1 MTFTDNTSNE
11 VRHLKGNQMYSKY
24 TYASINEFLDICKEL
39 ADKYGSE
46 MVDEQSLSIL
56 TKDGT
61 KIILP
66 AKTIVDTACTI
77 EVVQQF
83 SHDMFC
89 FLYGKHGTTSECVF
103 ILTTRNS
110 VYRVMKNYREFEF
123 QLLESIINNDKDIFQ
138 QAIECLKE

>member
-1 MTFTDNTSNE
+1 
-11 VRHLKGNQMYSKY
+11 MYSKY
-24 TYASINEFLDICKEL
+24 THASINEFLNICKEL

-56 TKDGT
+56 TKDRT

-66 AKTIVDTACTI
+66 AKTIVDTACAI

-83 SHDMFC
+83 AHDMFC
-89 FLYGKHGTTSECVF
+89 FLNGKHGTTSECVF

-123 QLLESIINNDKDIFQ
+123 QLLESIINNDEDIFQ

>member
-1 MTFTDNTSNE
+1 
-11 VRHLKGNQMYSKY
+11 MYSKY
-24 TYASINEFLDICKEL
+24 TYASINEFLNVCKEL

-46 MVDEQSLSIL
+46 MIDEQSLSIR

-61 KIILP
+61 KIIFP
-66 AKTIVDTACTI
+66 AKTIVDTACAI

-83 SHDMFC
+83 AHDMFC

-123 QLLESIINNDKDIFQ
+123 QLLESIINNDEDIFQ